1 MDPDREIMSRRS
13 KPVPVSF
20 TARERDLI
28 RHEMGLHFG
37 QYPSLA
43 DGIFLRTWRGG
54 PEKSEPKIPPAVR
67 TMMDRGLVEIRN
79 TERGPRAFFTKA
91 GLEELRRLLLHRRYM
106 DPARFAHL
114 RQELGLEPDDG
125 LPSGDEAA

>member
-1 MDPDREIMSRRS
+1 MDADRKPMSRRS
-13 KPVPVSF
+13 KPLPVSF

-54 PEKSEPKIPPAVR
+54 PQKSEPKIPPAVR

-79 TERGPRAFFTKA
+79 TERGPRAFFTEA
-91 GLEELRRLLLHRRYM
+91 GLQELRRVLLDGRYM

-114 RQELGLEPDDG
+114 RRELGLDSEG
-125 LPSGDEAA
+125 